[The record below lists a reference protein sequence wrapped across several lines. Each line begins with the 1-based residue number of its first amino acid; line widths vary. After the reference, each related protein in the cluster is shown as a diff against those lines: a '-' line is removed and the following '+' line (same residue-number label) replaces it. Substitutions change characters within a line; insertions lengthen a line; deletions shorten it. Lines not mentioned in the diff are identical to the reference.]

1 MGSDRDMVLLSTQTR
16 AVPLSEWYNRIRYRQ
31 WVWQLTFI
39 NHMYVQEGG
48 PGQAEFSDWAA
59 KHLSRSSDNHTPS

>member
-1 MGSDRDMVLLSTQTR
+1 MVLLSTQTR

-59 KHLSRSSDNHTPS
+59 KQLQ